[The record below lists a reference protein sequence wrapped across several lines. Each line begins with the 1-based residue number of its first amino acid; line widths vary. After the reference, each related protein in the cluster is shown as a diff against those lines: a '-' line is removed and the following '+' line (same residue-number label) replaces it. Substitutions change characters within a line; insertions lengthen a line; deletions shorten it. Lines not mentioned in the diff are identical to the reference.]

1 MSVSRCVDRAC
12 SPPIGNLASGRA
24 LRTLSGCH
32 GNRSSR
38 GLRLYPPAHPHLC
51 IEDTHPSSHMAD
63 DPFLHPDTWWA
74 SSAAAGAPDEIR
86 LDLETRFF
94 LSHVILVF
102 RSPRPAAMAIER
114 SADFGKTWETL
125 RLFAQ
130 NCSAEFG
137 LPDDE
142 GSLCTSRYTAA
153 TPCTKGEVR
162 KRTFGCKFSM
172 VYRVVALYL
181 LCFPPQV
188 ILRLLGPSSSK
199 ILDPYSPEAVARLAL
214 TNLRIRLLKA
224 QTCPDPAETS
234 STASAL
240 TSAPVTQS
248 TAAAP
253 YAVYTLLARGT
264 CLCHGHAG
272 SCTPHNNSR
281 DTSQDQN
288 MVSRFSFEFESKD
301 GCWFSLWPGLR
312 TSNACSRLSCPD
324 VKTVTGG
331 TYHPLKTLS

>member
-1 MSVSRCVDRAC
+1 MSVPPPTRQSFSITRTNGKQKRPQILIIPTQNDIIADSLCVPCVSASRCVDRAC

-38 GLRLYPPAHPHLC
+38 SLRLYPPAHPHLC

-74 SSAAAGAPDEIR
+74 SSAATGAPDEIR

-137 LPDDE
+137 LPDNE

-162 KRTFGCKFSM
+162 KCMLDPNSHCF
-172 VYRVVALYL
+172 RVVAL
-181 LCFPPQV
+181 CFF
-188 ILRLLGPSSSK
+188 
-199 ILDPYSPEAVARLAL
+199 SPLHR
-214 TNLRIRLLKA
+214 
-224 QTCPDPAETS
+224 
-234 STASAL
+234 
-240 TSAPVTQS
+240 
-248 TAAAP
+248 
-253 YAVYTLLARGT
+253 
-264 CLCHGHAG
+264 
-272 SCTPHNNSR
+272 
-281 DTSQDQN
+281 
-288 MVSRFSFEFESKD
+288 
-301 GCWFSLWPGLR
+301 
-312 TSNACSRLSCPD
+312 
-324 VKTVTGG
+324 
-331 TYHPLKTLS
+331 

>member
-188 ILRLLGPSSSK
+188 ILRLLGPSGSK

-248 TAAAP
+248 TATAP

-331 TYHPLKTLS
+331 TFHPLKTPS